1 MKVNSLKN
9 RGKVI
14 PFLLWEH
21 YTDCINPYEFSFWLW
36 DRAGGTVYGHPD
48 SSFWHSP
55 HLVSAVN
62 HSVSLPASLF
72 KKHLEI
78 RLLNFLLSVIFFNS
92 MSLQI
97 LNISYEM
104 SSGHVR
110 RCLQINEQRVT
121 LLQMFKKKLG
131 IHSEGRWK
139 LKLEGWVHIPPS
151 PKILLFYLVYV
162 CLNI

>member
-9 RGKVI
+9 KGESYSFPPLRTTQI
-14 PFLLWEH
+14 ALTP
-21 YTDCINPYEFSFWLW
+21 TNSPSDYETEQGAL
-36 DRAGGTVYGHPD
+36 YGHPD
-48 SSFWHSP
+48 SSFLYSP
-55 HLVSAVN
+55 HLVSAVY

-78 RLLNFLLSVIFFNS
+78 RLLKFPSFCHFFQQY

-110 RCLQINEQRVT
+110 RCLKINGQRVHSY
-121 LLQMFKKKLG
+121 LLQMFKKKLV
-131 IHSEGRWK
+131 IHSEGR
-139 LKLEGWVHIPPS
+139 
-151 PKILLFYLVYV
+151 
-162 CLNI
+162 